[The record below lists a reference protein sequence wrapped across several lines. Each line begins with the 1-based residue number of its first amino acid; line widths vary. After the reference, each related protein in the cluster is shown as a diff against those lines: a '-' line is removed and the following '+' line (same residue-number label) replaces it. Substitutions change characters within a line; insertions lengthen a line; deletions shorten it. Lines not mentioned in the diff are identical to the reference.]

1 MRIGIIGAGM
11 IGGTAAKLFADAGHE
26 IAISNRRGPEAIA
39 GLLSELGPRAHWL
52 TTEDSARW
60 ADVVLLAV
68 PFRTP
73 EALPPPELVAGKIVI
88 DAMNPYASS
97 GGMLDL
103 KGSSSSEETSKRL
116 PGARLVKAF
125 NTIYFRHLETQ
136 GNADAPEDER
146 RAIFVAGDD
155 VEAKRLVGDLI
166 RQIGFAPVDTGSL
179 AEGGRRQ
186 EPGTAI
192 YNRDLTEQEARAEL
206 AGK

>member
-11 IGGTAAKLFADAGHE
+11 IGGTAAKLFAGAGHE
-26 IAISNRRGPEAIA
+26 VAISNRRGPEAIA
-39 GLLSELGPRAHWL
+39 GLLNELGLQAQWL
-52 TTEDSARW
+52 TTKETARW

-73 EALPPPELVAGKIVI
+73 EALPAAELVSGKIVI
-88 DAMNPYASS
+88 DAMNPYAAV

-103 KGSSSSEETSKRL
+103 KGSSSSEETAKRL

-125 NTIYFRHLETQ
+125 NTIYFQHLATQ
-136 GNADAPEDER
+136 GKPDAPDDDR
-146 RAIFVAGDD
+146 RAIFLAGDD
-155 VEAKRLVGDLI
+155 VEAKNVVADLI
-166 RQIGFAPVDTGSL
+166 RQIGFAPVNTGSL

-192 YNRDLTEQEARAEL
+192 YNRNLTGREARAEL